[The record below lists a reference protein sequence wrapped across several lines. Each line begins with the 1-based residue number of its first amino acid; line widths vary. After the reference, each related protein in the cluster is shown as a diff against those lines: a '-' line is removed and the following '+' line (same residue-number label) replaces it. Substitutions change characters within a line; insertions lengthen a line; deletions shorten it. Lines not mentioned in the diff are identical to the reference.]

1 MHDEKAGRWEELR
14 RLSKQSTRAT
24 GKSEELESQ
33 HETAE
38 RAGTSNLN
46 PLHSRHRCVA
56 EYFTSSAEFNSRRC
70 TADANK
76 DSDANGEILSDC
88 LSV

>member
-24 GKSEELESQ
+24 EELESQ

-56 EYFTSSAEFNSRRC
+56 EYFTSSAEFNNRRYA
-70 TADANK
+70 ADANK
-76 DSDANGEILSDC
+76 DGDADEEIPSGC